1 MKKNMKKI
9 KLALKKS
16 TNTDMIRNAYCEI
29 NDRTR
34 AGACCLRGVKNSWD
48 GTGFTDS
55 TFFAN
60 PDELSKIKSEI
71 ENEFGVSINI

>member
-1 MKKNMKKI
+1 
-9 KLALKKS
+9 
-16 TNTDMIRNAYCEI
+16 MIRNAYCEI